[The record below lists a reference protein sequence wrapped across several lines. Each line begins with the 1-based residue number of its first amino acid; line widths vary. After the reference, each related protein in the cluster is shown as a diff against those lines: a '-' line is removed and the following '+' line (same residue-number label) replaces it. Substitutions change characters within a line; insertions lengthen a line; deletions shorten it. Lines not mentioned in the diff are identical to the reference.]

1 MLILCSALQPD
12 WTHDKDMKKIPT
24 RRRSPRTD
32 ARSVEIPWR
41 VSTHRLI
48 PLRVYAQWRKSRCL
62 PYTFTQHSA
71 QPCPFA
77 LGARVSFTLTPP
89 LASSADTSV
98 LGQIRIAPI
107 CVLRIRSSYSRTDT
121 IFKSIL
127 MPDPQFEEG
136 SDEEGRVRSPWELLR
151 KYQRIYR
158 QLRHAPDGLPC
169 RCTVPAIQPCGITA
183 TRSCP
188 PACAGQAPRHA
199 DSWRC
204 PPASPIKSVHVLL
217 AASGRERS
225 QIRSPTA
232 LECRLNE

>member
-1 MLILCSALQPD
+1 VPPLYFHSALCSTLPIRSGRPRFVH
-12 WTHDKDMKKIPT
+12 TH
-24 RRRSPRTD
+24 
-32 ARSVEIPWR
+32 
-41 VSTHRLI
+41 
-48 PLRVYAQWRKSRCL
+48 
-62 PYTFTQHSA
+62 
-71 QPCPFA
+71 
-77 LGARVSFTLTPP
+77 PP